1 MMKRLIALALAALM
15 LAVLLTSC
23 SGGGDAISETVDE
36 ASRFTASL
44 NLWIIAEDGM
54 DAEQAA
60 KVNDAINKITKRK
73 FRTQLNIK
81 YLPESEYYAAVEK
94 AFVDYAAALSEAR
107 KNGTSLSSISTSEET
122 EMNLE
127 YGTIELKYPEAHKDQ
142 VDILFIGNADK
153 YREYVDKKWLVSV
166 DSLLENSAME
176 LSTYVSDT
184 LLTAAKYGG
193 MIYGVPNNNAIGS
206 YTFLA
211 VDEAL
216 ANEYLFKPE
225 DFNSSLYHANTPE
238 FLQMI
243 YARFLA
249 GTDAEPIHPLYSV
262 DGKVGLNMI
271 HYWSFDVDSAEGT
284 CAQVPT
290 LFSIY
295 GGMFAAG
302 AVQGTGIAR
311 TNLLTD
317 SLYGK
322 MMEQKVYYENTADF
336 ITTDPN
342 ARSAMRVVTGGWEEK
357 AKLEAAGYKVL
368 TAEAPRATDEDVY
381 SSMFAIGAYTS
392 EETRAMEIITYL
404 NTNAEFR
411 NLLQYGIEDVNY
423 TLETVTGPDGN
434 EHVYAAPTPENKYK
448 MDVAKTGNMFIA
460 YPNDPANV
468 MKWEYGKEQNLDAGT
483 YPTLGLYFNLNDYKL
498 DVTSVRVLNAVSAK
512 VKSEIFDQWTAKA
525 EVTAFYTETKSR
537 ESDALQLATYVLDQ
551 IGTPVT
557 YAQNGANIAVTPE
570 ALARAMTGMAQTT
583 AIAGADSLQSAGFL
597 YQDWLTNSGV
607 ND

>member
-1 MMKRLIALALAALM
+1 MTKRLIALALAALM

-23 SGGGDAISETVDE
+23 SSGGDAISETVNE

-54 DAEQAA
+54 DAEQAQN
-60 KVNDAINKITKRK
+60 VNDAINKITKRK

-81 YLPESEYYAAVEK
+81 YLPESEYYGAVEQS
-94 AFVDYAAALSEAR
+94 FVDYAAALSEAR

-153 YREYVDKKWLVSV
+153 YREYVDNKWLVSL

-176 LSTYVSDT
+176 LSTYVSNS

-193 MIYGVPNNNAIGS
+193 MVYGVPNNNAIGS

-225 DFNSSLYHANTPE
+225 DFNSSLYDADTQE
-238 FLQMI
+238 FLQKI
-243 YARFLA
+243 YTRLLN
-249 GTDAEPIHPLYSV
+249 GTDAEPIHPLYSA
-262 DGKVGLNMI
+262 DGKVDMNMI
-271 HYWSFDVDSAEGT
+271 HYWSFDVDSAEGS
-284 CAQVPT
+284 CVQVPT

-295 GGMFAAG
+295 GGMFADN
-302 AVQGTGIAR
+302 AVQGSGIAR

-317 SLYGK
+317 SLYGR

-336 ITTDPN
+336 ITTDPE
-342 ARSAMRVVTGGWEEK
+342 ARSAIRVVTGGWEEK

-368 TAEAPRATDEDVY
+368 TAEVPRASDEDVY

-411 NLLQYGIEDVNY
+411 NLLQYGIEGVNY
-423 TLETVTGPDGN
+423 TLETVTGADGN
-434 EHVYAAPTPENKYK
+434 DYVYAAATPENKYR
-448 MDVAKTGNMFIA
+448 MDIAKTGNMFIA
-460 YPNDPANV
+460 YPGDPAKV
-468 MKWEYGKEQNLDAGT
+468 MEWEYGKQQNLDAGT
-483 YPTLGLYFNLNDYKL
+483 YPTLGLYFNLKDYRL

-512 VKSEIFDQWTAKA
+512 VRSEIFDQWTAKA
-525 EVTAFYTETKSR
+525 EVTAFFTETIARKN
-537 ESDALQLATYVLDQ
+537 DATQLATYLLDQ
-551 IGTPVT
+551 IGAPVT
-557 YAQNGANIAVTPE
+557 YRQDGANIEVTVE
-570 ALARAMTGMAQTT
+570 ALAKAINGMNSSAKVTGESA
-583 AIAGADSLQSAGFL
+583 LQSPSFL
-597 YQDWLTNSGV
+597 YQDWLENSGV

>member
-23 SGGGDAISETVDE
+23 SGNKDAISETVDE

-44 NLWIIAEDGM
+44 NFWIIAEDGM

-81 YLPESEYYAAVEK
+81 YLPASEYYSAVEQS
-94 AFVDYAAALSEAR
+94 FVNYAAALSEAR
-107 KNGTSLSSISTSEET
+107 KSGTSLSSISTSEET

-153 YREYVDKKWLVSV
+153 YREYVDNKWLVSL

-176 LSTYVSDT
+176 LSSYVSNS
-184 LLTAAKYGG
+184 LLTAARYGG
-193 MIYGVPNNNAIGS
+193 MVYGVPNNNAVGS

-216 ANEYLFKPE
+216 ANDYLFKPE
-225 DFNSSLYHANTPE
+225 DFNSSLYDSNTQE

-249 GTDAEPIHPLYSV
+249 GTDAEPIHPLYSA

-295 GGMFAAG
+295 GGMFSAG
-302 AVQGTGIAR
+302 AVQGTSIAR

-317 SLYGK
+317 TLFGR
-322 MMEQKVYYENTADF
+322 MMEQKVTYENTADF
-336 ITTDPN
+336 ITTDEN

-381 SSMFAIGAYTS
+381 GSMFAIGAYTS

-423 TLETVTGPDGN
+423 TLETVTDAAGN
-434 EHVYAAPTPENKYK
+434 DHVYAAPTPENKYR

-468 MKWEYGKEQNLDAGT
+468 MEWEYGKQQNLDAGT
-483 YPTLGLYFNLNDYKL
+483 YPTLGLYFNLTDYKL

-512 VKSEIFDQWTAKA
+512 VKSEIFDHWTDKA
-525 EVTAFYTETKSR
+525 EVTAFFNETAARKN
-537 ESDALQLATYVLDQ
+537 DATQLATYVLDQ
-551 IGTPVT
+551 IGVTVT
-557 YAQNGANIAVTPE
+557 YAQNGENVAVTAE
-570 ALARAMTGMAQTT
+570 ALAKAMNGMAQTT
-583 AIAGADSLQSAGFL
+583 AIPGADSLQSASFL
-597 YQDWLTNSGV
+597 YQDWLTSSGV